1 MHYVISDIHGC
12 YNEYIKALKAVNF
25 NDDDILYVL
34 GDCIDRGYASVKV
47 LLDMMNRPNVIPI
60 VGNHEYMAAKV
71 LEKLCEEITEQNAE
85 TQISPETMQAYT
97 NWMFNGGDSTL
108 EEFRTLSLSEQYR
121 VTDYLGGFSLYEKI
135 CVNERN
141 YLLVHG
147 GLEPFNTGMT
157 VEDFSVPQLLF
168 SRTDLDRIY
177 FEDTY
182 TITGHTPTIL
192 EEGNKGTVIKRNN
205 HISIDCGCVFG
216 YNLAIYCMETDKE
229 IYIPYEFQI

>member
-60 VGNHEYMAAKV
+60 IGNHEYMAAKV
-71 LEKLCEEITEQNAE
+71 LEELCEEITEQNAE

-157 VEDFSVPQLLF
+157 V
-168 SRTDLDRIY
+168 
-177 FEDTY
+177 
-182 TITGHTPTIL
+182 
-192 EEGNKGTVIKRNN
+192 
-205 HISIDCGCVFG
+205 
-216 YNLAIYCMETDKE
+216 
-229 IYIPYEFQI
+229 

>member
-1 MHYVISDIHGC
+1 
-12 YNEYIKALKAVNF
+12 
-25 NDDDILYVL
+25 
-34 GDCIDRGYASVKV
+34 
-47 LLDMMNRPNVIPI
+47 MNRPNVIPI

-71 LEKLCEEITEQNAE
+71 LEELCEEITEQNAE
-85 TQISPETMQAYT
+85 AQIFPETMQAYT

-147 GLEPFNTGMT
+147 GLEPFNTEMT